1 MIKKGTILFFLC
13 CIYFNV
19 NAQDPF
25 LSQVYGAAQFLSP
38 ATVGNGV
45 YQSRA
50 QSNYRSQSMAGNSLY
65 RTIVVGWDGRYK
77 NKNPDVR
84 NYLGLG
90 GQIISDQVMNGVLQ
104 TNYATLN
111 AAYHMYF
118 DDEMEKNF
126 SLGLGVTFTQSNLQL
141 DKLKFYDQF
150 SQGIFINNSQSI
162 SLQNLNNSASKVSV
176 NTGLLY
182 TKHNENS
189 FFQFSANAFFMS
201 KPELTINNNAEATT
215 LKSLV
220 FINFEK
226 EVNDNKKTVMVH
238 TSYSNRGNMNQL
250 LVGAAFSLPF
260 GSYYEYVNRIYAGLF
275 YRLGDAVIP
284 QFSILTKQYR
294 FGISYDVYS
303 RGMTGAMLNPNSFE
317 LSFSTGFGK
326 KRSNNFRTIFD

>member
-1 MIKKGTILFFLC
+1 LIKKGAILFFTC
-13 CIYFNV
+13 CFYLNV

-38 ATVGNGV
+38 ASVGNGL

-50 QSNYRSQSMAGNSLY
+50 QANYRSQTMSGNSLY
-65 RTIVVGWDGRYK
+65 RTIVLGWDGRYK
-77 NKNPDVR
+77 NRNPDVQ

-90 GQIISDQVMNGVLQ
+90 GQIISDQVMNGILQ
-104 TNYATLN
+104 TNYATIN
-111 AAYHMYF
+111 SAYHMYF
-118 DDEMEKNF
+118 DDKKEKNF
-126 SLGLGVTFTQSNLQL
+126 SLGLGVSFIQSNLQL

-150 SQGIFINNSQSI
+150 SQGVFINNSQSI
-162 SLQNLNNSASKVSV
+162 SLQNLNSSASKISV

-189 FFQFSANAFFMS
+189 FVQFSANAFFMA
-201 KPELTINNNAEATT
+201 KPELTINNNAEASGF
-215 LKSLV
+215 KSMV
-220 FINFEK
+220 FFNFEK
-226 EVNDNKKTVMVH
+226 EVNDNKKTALVH
-238 TSYSNRGNMNQL
+238 ASYSNRNNIDQL

-275 YRLGDAVIP
+275 YRVGDAVIP
-284 QFSILTKQYR
+284 QVSILMKQYR

-303 RGMTGAMLNPNSFE
+303 RGMTGAVLNPNSFE
-317 LSFSTGFGK
+317 LSFSSSFGQ